1 MMVSNHCLR
10 SCMFFTFTFSS
21 KVAYIRFL
29 GGSAVVPVRESV
41 GVQRVF
47 LAVTDE
53 FGRFICSYDF
63 EFRVN
68 VATDESGTA
77 SKKVACSIVFILVS
91 FYLQQLIKIM
101 NTSRDPRHSPMVVV
115 LYLLKSQSL
124 MMTQLNSYRRKL
136 SI

>member
-1 MMVSNHCLR
+1 M
-10 SCMFFTFTFSS
+10 
-21 KVAYIRFL
+21 
-29 GGSAVVPVRESV
+29 VPVRESV
-41 GVQRVF
+41 GVQIVY

-53 FGRFICSYDF
+53 FGRSICSYDF

-77 SKKVACSIVFILVS
+77 SKKVAGSIVFILVS

-101 NTSRDPRHSPMVVV
+101 NTSRNPRHSPMVVV